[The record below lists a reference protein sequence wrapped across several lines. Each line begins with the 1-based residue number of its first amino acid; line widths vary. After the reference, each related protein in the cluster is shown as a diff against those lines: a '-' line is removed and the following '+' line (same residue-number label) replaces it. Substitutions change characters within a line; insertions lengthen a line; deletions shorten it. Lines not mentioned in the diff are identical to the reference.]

1 VIEIKPLAKTIPV
14 LQPTPDV
21 RTASHAQMKGDNDDP
36 PYQGA
41 GDLASVKSAS
51 VSMPAAQR
59 TTSKGG
65 KAQCDSVQM
74 QKLGPTDG
82 TTADTEAPPVMP
94 KGGAS
99 PAASVPVPYSSFSQG
114 MKLFIISLL
123 AVAGI
128 CTCPLPLSL
137 SLFVCVIHQ

>member
-1 VIEIKPLAKTIPV
+1 
-14 LQPTPDV
+14 
-21 RTASHAQMKGDNDDP
+21 MKGDTDDP
-36 PYQGA
+36 TYQGA
-41 GDLASVKSAS
+41 GDLASVKGPS

-59 TTSKGG
+59 SASTGG

-82 TTADTEAPPVMP
+82 ITADTEAPPVMP
-94 KGGAS
+94 KGGALPS
-99 PAASVPVPYSSFSQG
+99 ASSPVPYSSFPQG

-128 CTCPLPLSL
+128 CTSHPLSL
-137 SLFVCVIHQ
+137 SSC

>member
-1 VIEIKPLAKTIPV
+1 
-14 LQPTPDV
+14 
-21 RTASHAQMKGDNDDP
+21 MKGNNDAP
-36 PYQGA
+36 TYPGA
-41 GDLASVKSAS
+41 GDLASVKDAA
-51 VSMPAAQR
+51 VALPAAQR
-59 TTSKGG
+59 SMSTGG

-82 TTADTEAPPVMP
+82 ITADTEAPPVMP

-99 PAASVPVPYSSFSQG
+99 PAASAPVPYSSFSQG

-128 CTCPLPLSL
+128 CTSPPLSL
-137 SLFVCVIHQ
+137 SLSLSLRVEIHQ